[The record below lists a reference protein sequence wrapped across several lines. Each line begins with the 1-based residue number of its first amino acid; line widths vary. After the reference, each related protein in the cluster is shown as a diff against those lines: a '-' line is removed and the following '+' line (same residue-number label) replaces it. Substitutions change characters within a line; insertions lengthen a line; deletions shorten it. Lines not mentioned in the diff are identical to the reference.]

1 MIPQILTS
9 SAQEFVKM
17 AKELAQ
23 MGYTEVNLN
32 CGCPSATVTTK
43 HKGAGVLENPKQ
55 LDEMLAEIFE
65 KCPIQVSIKTRI
77 GMEQDWEWEDILE
90 VYSHYQIAELII
102 HPRVRQDFYKNTPRL
117 EPVKAA
123 LDKLQCPVSYNGDLF
138 CVGDVKRVSEQLPGL
153 QACMLGRGLIAD
165 PGLVLT
171 IRNGANINKDT
182 IRAFHDEILEE
193 YSRVLSGEKNAM
205 YRMKE
210 LWFYM
215 SQLFTEP
222 DKYRKKI
229 QKAEKLAVYESVVN
243 RLFAE
248 QELVDPDCN
257 RFTF

>member
-1 MIPQILTS
+1 
-9 SAQEFVKM
+9 
-17 AKELAQ
+17 
-23 MGYTEVNLN
+23 
-32 CGCPSATVTTK
+32 
-43 HKGAGVLENPKQ
+43 
-55 LDEMLAEIFE
+55 
-65 KCPIQVSIKTRI
+65 
-77 GMEQDWEWEDILE
+77 
-90 VYSHYQIAELII
+90 
-102 HPRVRQDFYKNTPRL
+102 
-117 EPVKAA
+117 
-123 LDKLQCPVSYNGDLF
+123 
-138 CVGDVKRVSEQLPGL
+138 
-153 QACMLGRGLIAD
+153 MLGRGLIAD

-171 IRNGANINKDT
+171 TRNGANINKDT
-182 IRAFHDEILEE
+182 LRAFHDEILEE

-257 RFTF
+257 RFAF